1 MNIDKDKW
9 PQFDRAGIATG
20 TNQFP
25 SDEDTLRADGGGHIA
40 LARMVSCRKEQEKV
54 TTDNTSPTLEQL
66 GWNSFFSQHFES
78 LQMPGTVPARVVSE
92 RRNSYQVYSQY
103 GELSA
108 EISGKMRYQ
117 ATTENQYPAIG
128 DWVVIRP
135 QVNESKAL
143 IHSILPRKSKLSR
156 KEAGTVANEQ
166 IIAANVDVVFIVGGL
181 DGGRNLNVGRIE
193 RYLSLT
199 WSGGA
204 LPVIILN
211 KVDLCPDVNA
221 CVKDV
226 ESVALGVP
234 IHPVSAAERIGLDAL
249 RRHLARGETAAFL
262 GSSGVGKSA
271 LINAL
276 LGVERQEVSRV
287 RQSDRKGRHTTS
299 RRDLIL
305 LPDGGAVIDT
315 PGLREIQMW
324 TDEDRPQQVFKDVE
338 ALARECRFRDCQHD
352 TEPGCAVKAAIRA
365 GNLDVSRLRDFR
377 KLQKELDHLARRQD
391 HRAGLEEKAKRKKIS
406 QWPKKNLKYGE

>member
-1 MNIDKDKW
+1 M
-9 PQFDRAGIATG
+9 
-20 TNQFP
+20 
-25 SDEDTLRADGGGHIA
+25 
-40 LARMVSCRKEQEKV
+40 
-54 TTDNTSPTLEQL
+54 TTDNTSPILEEL

-78 LQMPGTVPARVVSE
+78 LQMLDAVPARVVSE
-92 RRNSYQVYSQY
+92 RRGSYQVYSQY

-117 ATTENQYPAIG
+117 AATEDRYPAIG

-135 QVNESKAL
+135 QMNESKAV
-143 IHSILPRKSKLSR
+143 IHGILPRKSKFSR
-156 KEAGTVANEQ
+156 KEAGAVTNEQ
-166 IIAANVDVVFIVGGL
+166 IIAANVDVVFIVSGL
-181 DGGRNLNVGRIE
+181 DGGRNLSVGRIE

-204 LPVIILN
+204 VPVIILN
-211 KVDLCPDVNA
+211 KVDLCPDVAA

-234 IHPVSAAERIGLDAL
+234 VYPVSATERIGLDAL
-249 RRHLARGETAAFL
+249 GRHLARGQTAAFL

-276 LGVERQEVSRV
+276 LGVERQEVGRV
-287 RQSDRKGRHTTS
+287 RHGDGKGRHTTS
-299 RRDLIL
+299 GRDLIL

-324 TDEDRPQQVFKDVE
+324 TDEDRPQQAFKDIE
-338 ALARECRFRDCQHD
+338 TLAEGCRFRDCQHH
-352 TEPGCAVKAAIRA
+352 TEPGCAVQAAIRA
-365 GNLDVSRLRDFR
+365 GDLDVSRLQDFR

-391 HRAGLEEKAKRKKIS
+391 HKARLEEKAKWKAIS
-406 QWPKKNLKYGE
+406 QWSKKNQRYGKRGPGLHWE